1 MKIKL
6 YPKDLLEA
14 AWRQDKKLYADG
26 DAAEPPQC
34 LRCGAPLAAHLM
46 VNALSR
52 YPKTNSPSSVFQ
64 TKTG

>member
-34 LRCGAPLAAHLM
+34 LRCGALWQP
-46 VNALSR
+46 
-52 YPKTNSPSSVFQ
+52 T
-64 TKTG
+64 